1 MIRITF
7 SELRSFF
14 LNLNDFCLKEKAV
27 CPKAKATAIIV
38 YKQENFKKEY
48 TTEQLSYR
56 VSNNN
61 RMFQLHAFSNS
72 LFGDCL
78 DGIDLGVRLDLYDWK
93 VDYCYIEKVELEASK

>member
-1 MIRITF
+1 MTRITF

-14 LNLNDFCLKEKAV
+14 LNLNDV
-27 CPKAKATAIIV
+27 CPKAKATAIII

-93 VDYCYIEKVELEASK
+93 VDYCYIEKVELEGK

>member
-1 MIRITF
+1 
-7 SELRSFF
+7 
-14 LNLNDFCLKEKAV
+14 
-27 CPKAKATAIIV
+27 
-38 YKQENFKKEY
+38 
-48 TTEQLSYR
+48 

-93 VDYCYIEKVELEASK
+93 VDYCYIEKVELEGK